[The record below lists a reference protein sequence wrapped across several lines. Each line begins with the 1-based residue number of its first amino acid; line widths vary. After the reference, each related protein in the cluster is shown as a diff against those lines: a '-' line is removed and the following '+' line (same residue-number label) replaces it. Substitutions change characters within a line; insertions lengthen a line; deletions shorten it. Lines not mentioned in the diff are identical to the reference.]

1 MMEAH
6 GEPGG
11 GTNATAQQEQAPVF
25 HMEKICKHFG
35 GVQAAIDVSIAL
47 RAREVVALVG
57 NNGAGKST
65 VLRIASGVIEPD
77 SGKLY
82 LDGKQIELHG
92 PREARALGMETVPQ
106 ELSLAPHLSVA
117 ANMFL
122 GREVVRGWGPLR
134 ILNKSLMRRRT
145 AELIGGFGIHI
156 PNLDGRVFDLSGGQQ
171 QGVAIGRAL
180 AWGSRVV
187 ILDEP
192 TAALGIEET
201 ARVESTLLKMREA
214 GVGVLL
220 VSHNLDQVFR
230 VSDRIYVLRRGRIVG
245 ERMTNATT
253 ADEIVALITGATT
266 GTVEVGQSGEGVDN
280 GYAQ

>member
-1 MMEAH
+1 M
-6 GEPGG
+6 
-11 GTNATAQQEQAPVF
+11 
-25 HMEKICKHFG
+25 
-35 GVQAAIDVSIAL
+35 DVSLEL
-47 RAREVVALVG
+47 RASEVVALVG

-65 VLRIASGVIEPD
+65 VLRIASGVVEPD

-82 LDGKQIELHG
+82 LDGKPIDLHG
-92 PREARALGMETVPQ
+92 PRDARALGMETVPQ

-122 GREVVRGWGPLR
+122 GREIVRGWGPFR

-156 PNLDGRVFDLSGGQQ
+156 PDFGARVFDLSGGQQ

-180 AWGSRVV
+180 AWGSRVIV
-187 ILDEP
+187 LDEP

-201 ARVESTLLKMREA
+201 ARVESTVIRMREA
-214 GVGVLL
+214 GVASLL

-230 VSDRIYVLRRGRIVG
+230 VSNRIYVMRRGRIVG
-245 ERMTNATT
+245 ERVTGETT
-253 ADEIVALITGATT
+253 PDEIVALITGVAG
-266 GTVEVGQSGEGVDN
+266 GTAEVSQSAVGDDN
-280 GYAQ
+280 GLSR

>member
-1 MMEAH
+1 MLAH
-6 GEPGG
+6 E
-11 GTNATAQQEQAPVF
+11 QQAPVF
-25 HMEKICKHFG
+25 RMDKICKHYG
-35 GVQAAIDVSIAL
+35 GVQAAVDISLEL
-47 RAREVVALVG
+47 RASEVVALVG

-65 VLRIASGVIEPD
+65 VLRIASGVVEAD

-82 LDGKQIELHG
+82 LDGKPIELHG
-92 PREARALGMETVPQ
+92 PRDARALGMETVPQ
-106 ELSLAPHLSVA
+106 ELSLAPHLSVS

-122 GREVVRGWGPLR
+122 GREIVRGWGPFR

-156 PNLDGRVFDLSGGQQ
+156 PDLGARVFDLSGGQQ

-180 AWGSRVV
+180 AWGSRVIV
-187 ILDEP
+187 LDEP

-201 ARVESTLLKMREA
+201 ARVEATLIRMREA
-214 GVGVLL
+214 GVALLL

-245 ERMTNATT
+245 ERMTKATT
-253 ADEIVALITGATT
+253 ADEIVALITGATA
-266 GTVEVGQSGEGVDN
+266 GTVEAGQTGEGVDN